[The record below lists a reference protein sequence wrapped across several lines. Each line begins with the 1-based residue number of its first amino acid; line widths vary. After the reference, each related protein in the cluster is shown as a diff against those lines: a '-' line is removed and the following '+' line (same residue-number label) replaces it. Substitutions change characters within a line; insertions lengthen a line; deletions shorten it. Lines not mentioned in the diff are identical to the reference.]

1 MTATLETLNRQIHS
15 AEDLASVVRTMKTLA
30 AVSIRQYE
38 EAVESLR
45 DYRRNV
51 KNGLRMLLWETRIS
65 DFNDNNPQREHGH
78 RVWL

>member
-1 MTATLETLNRQIHS
+1 MTTTLDMLERQISS

-45 DYRRNV
+45 DYRRTV
-51 KNGLRMLLWETRIS
+51 EDGLRMLL
-65 DFNDNNPQREHGH
+65 
-78 RVWL
+78 